1 MKQSGK
7 TKEDVI
13 KELEK
18 IKLEY
23 KSAAEKYEAEINSL
37 GNRISEL
44 QKTGGMYQRI
54 VETAIE
60 GILTIDKDYNIAY
73 ANQHLAVM
81 LGYSLDELIGR
92 NVDDFIAPEML
103 EFQKNQAKNRR
114 KGIDAVYET
123 CFIKKNSERLWTLI
137 SARAVIDEE
146 GKFNGSFA
154 TLNDITGYKWAET
167 KLAEQNNFLE
177 LLINH
182 MPNLVL
188 WKDKELVIQGCNKKF
203 AEVIGISDPKMII
216 GKKEIEFNRTSSLN
230 LSSDQLDSEILMSG
244 EGIYGIEEKYPDNQ
258 QNEKLLL
265 TSKIPI
271 KDKDN
276 NILRILEICIDVTE
290 QKNAEM
296 ALRKNE
302 KLLSTLIDFLPDAT
316 FAIDKDKKVII
327 WNKAIEEISEISAET
342 MVGKGDYAYTV
353 PFYGIARPQ
362 LMDLFWN
369 PEHNIASEYPWIKKE
384 GDVLVTEAY
393 ASALYDGKGAYI
405 WVKAAPLWDSEG
417 NFIGAIECLRD
428 ITESKN
434 SEKILSESEAKY
446 RSIFENTGAA
456 SMIIEEDTTISLANE
471 EYINLTGFIKEEIEN
486 IKSWTEFIAPDDVE
500 RMKKY
505 HYNRRIS
512 DTLAPRRYE
521 FKFLRRNGEL
531 RNMICNVA
539 MIPGTK
545 KSIAS
550 MIDITER
557 TKAEEALLLSEARF
571 RALFDNNPTMY
582 FILDEYGFVV
592 AVNNFGS
599 SELGYSI
606 EELIGKPVSYVIY
619 EDDKDIVWK
628 RHKMALEHPME
639 ICRSEFRKVRKDGSI
654 FWVREA
660 ARAVTGADGRRLF
673 FVVCE
678 DINEQKEKDIE
689 LLKAKELAE
698 KSNKLK
704 DGFLASISHE
714 IRTPLTGILG
724 MTNLIHDSFSE
735 YVTKDEERYFLSIE
749 KSSKRLMD
757 SVDMII
763 NFSRL
768 QAGDIEIK
776 PEKISLS
783 PIIYSLVDIYKPA
796 ADEKTFKLYFY
807 SDVDDDRVYADLSSI
822 ETSIGNILDNAV
834 KYTNSGS
841 VVVTMYRNGADKLCV
856 DIRDTGIGISEEY
869 FMHLFEP
876 YTQEVIGYSR
886 PYEGLG
892 LGLPIVKKLLDLN
905 NVTITVNSKKGVGT
919 LVSLCFNNIIP
930 ERQPAGEN
938 NVQIIPPPAL
948 EKENTGE
955 RSFILIVED
964 DETNQLLFKSYIKKY
979 YEVIIASDANEALEI
994 LKNRKVDLILMDI
1007 SLKQGM
1013 SGLELTK
1020 FIRSGTNY
1028 PAIPILVVTGHAF
1041 PADRRKAF
1049 EAGCNDFLVKP
1060 FKAEKLLEKMKNLLL
1075 LKQ

>member
-1 MKQSGK
+1 MKQANK
-7 TKEDVI
+7 TKEI
-13 KELEK
+13 LLKELEELK
-18 IKLEY
+18 AEY
-23 KSAAEKYEAEINSL
+23 QSAKNKYESEINGL
-37 GNRISEL
+37 NTRISEL
-44 QKTGGMYQRI
+44 QNSGGMYQRI

-60 GILTIDKDYNIAY
+60 GILTIDKDYNISY
-73 ANQHLAVM
+73 ANQHLVVM
-81 LGYSLDELIGR
+81 LGYSLDELIGH
-92 NVDDFIAPEML
+92 NVDSFIAPEKV
-103 EFQKNQAKNRR
+103 EFQKDQAKNRR

-137 SARAVIDEE
+137 SARALIDEE
-146 GKFNGSFA
+146 GKFAGSLA
-154 TLNDITGYKWAET
+154 IINDITRYKWAEA

-182 MPNLVL
+182 MPNLVF
-188 WKDKELVIQGCNKKF
+188 WKDKDLIIQGCNKKF
-203 AEVIGISDPKMII
+203 ADVVGISDPKMII
-216 GKKEIEFNRTSSLN
+216 GKKEIDFNRISSSN
-230 LSSDQLDSEILMSG
+230 ISSDNLDAELLKSG
-244 EGIYGIEEKYPDNQ
+244 EGIYGIEEKYYDNLK
-258 QNEKLLL
+258 NEKIIS

-271 KDKDN
+271 KDDDN
-276 NILRILEICIDVTE
+276 NILGILEICIDMTE

-316 FAIDKDKKVII
+316 LAIDKDKKIII
-327 WNKAIEEISEISAET
+327 WNKAIEEMTGISAET
-342 MVGKGDYAYTV
+342 MVGQGDYAYTV
-353 PFYGIARPQ
+353 PFYGVARPQ

-369 PEHNIASEYPWIKKE
+369 PDHNITSEYPWIKKE
-384 GDVLVTEAY
+384 GDVLVSEALAY
-393 ASALYDGKGAYI
+393 ALYNGKGAYI
-405 WVKAAPLWDSEG
+405 WVKAAPLWDSDG

-428 ITESKN
+428 ITETKN
-434 SEKILSESEAKY
+434 AEKTLSESEAKY

-471 EYINLTGFIKEEIEN
+471 EYVNLSGFSKEEIEN
-486 IKSWTEFIAPDDVE
+486 LRSWTEFIAPDDVE

-505 HYNRRIS
+505 HYDRRIS
-512 DTLAPRRYE
+512 ETLAPRRYE
-521 FKFLRRNGEL
+521 FKFIRRNGEL

-545 KSIAS
+545 NSIAS

-582 FILDEYGFVV
+582 FILDEHGFVI

-599 SELGYSI
+599 SELGYST
-606 EELIGKPVSYVIY
+606 EELIGKPVSFVIY
-619 EDDKDIVWK
+619 DEDKDLVWR
-628 RHKMALEHPME
+628 RHKLALEHPME
-639 ICRSEFRKVRKDGSI
+639 ISRTEFRKVRKDGSI
-654 FWVREA
+654 FWVKEA
-660 ARAVTGADGRRLF
+660 ARAVIGADGRRLF

-698 KSNKLK
+698 RSNKLK

-724 MTNLIHDSFSE
+724 MTNLIHDSFAE
-735 YVTKDEERYFLSIE
+735 YVTKDEEKFFISIE

-776 PEKISLS
+776 PEEFSLS
-783 PIIYSLVDIYKPA
+783 PVIYSLVDIYKA
-796 ADEKTFKLYFY
+796 AAEEKAFKLYFY
-807 SDVDDDRVYADLSSI
+807 SDVDDERVYADLSSV

-841 VVVTMYRNGADKLCV
+841 VVITMYRNESGKLCI

-876 YTQEVIGYSR
+876 YTQEVTGYSR

-905 NVTITVNSKKGVGT
+905 NVSISVNSKKGVGT
-919 LVSLCFNNIIP
+919 LVSLCFNNEIP
-930 ERQPAGEN
+930 EKRAVVENNIQVLQPATPAQELSGDK
-938 NVQIIPPPAL
+938 NVV
-948 EKENTGE
+948 
-955 RSFILIVED
+955 LIVED

-979 YEVIIASDANEALEI
+979 YEVIIASDANEALDS
-994 LKNRKVDLILMDI
+994 LKNRKVELILMDI

-1013 SGLELTK
+1013 NGLELTK
-1020 FIRSGTNY
+1020 FIRGGTNY
-1028 PAIPILVVTGHAF
+1028 PHIPILVVTGHAF

>member
-1 MKQSGK
+1 MKQPKK
-7 TKEDVI
+7 TNEMLI
-13 KELEK
+13 KELEE
-18 IKLEY
+18 L
-23 KSAAEKYEAEINSL
+23 KSENQSAKNKYESEIGRLNAK
-37 GNRISEL
+37 ISEL
-44 QKTGGMYQRI
+44 QNSGGMYQRI
-54 VETAIE
+54 VETATE
-60 GILTIDKDYNIAY
+60 GILTIDKDYNISY
-73 ANQHLAVM
+73 ANKQLTVM

-92 NVDDFIAPEML
+92 NVDSFIAPDKVD
-103 EFQKNQAKNRR
+103 FQKEQAKNRR

-123 CFIKKNSERLWTLI
+123 CFIKKDSERLWTLI
-137 SARAVIDEE
+137 SARAVMNNE
-146 GKFNGSFA
+146 GEFNGSLA
-154 TLNDITGYKWAET
+154 IINDITRYKWAEA
-167 KLAEQNNFLE
+167 KLEEQNNFLA

-182 MPNLVL
+182 MPNLVF
-188 WKDKELVIQGCNKKF
+188 WKDKDLIFQGCNQKF
-203 AEVIGISDPKMII
+203 AEIIGVSDPKMII
-216 GKKEIEFNRTSSLN
+216 GKKEISFNRISSSN
-230 LSSDQLDSEILMSG
+230 VSSEILDAEVLKSG
-244 EGIYGIEEKYPDNQ
+244 EGIYGIEEKYYDER
-258 QNEKLLL
+258 QNEKIIL

-271 KDKDN
+271 KDNDN
-276 NILRILEICIDVTE
+276 NILGILEICIDMTE
-290 QKNAEM
+290 QKNAEI

-316 FAIDKDKKVII
+316 LAIDKDKKLII
-327 WNKAIEEISEISAET
+327 WNKAIEEMTGIPAEE
-342 MVGKGDYAYTV
+342 MVGKGDYIYTI
-353 PFYGIARPQ
+353 PFYGKARPQ

-369 PEHNIASEYPWIKKE
+369 PEHDITSEYPFIKKE
-384 GDVLVTEAY
+384 GEVLVTEAF
-393 ASALYDGKGAYI
+393 ANALYDNKGAYI
-405 WVKAAPLWDSEG
+405 WVKAAPLWDSDG

-428 ITESKN
+428 ITETKRA
-434 SEKILSESEAKY
+434 EKTLSESEAKY

-471 EYINLTGFIKEEIEN
+471 EYINLSGFSKEEIEN
-486 IKSWTEFIAPDDVE
+486 IKSWTECIVPEDVE

-505 HYNRRIS
+505 HYDRRIS
-512 DTLAPRRYE
+512 NDLAPRRYE
-521 FKFLRRNGEL
+521 FKFLRRNGEI
-531 RNMICNVA
+531 RNMICTVA

-550 MIDITER
+550 MVDLTER
-557 TKAEEALLLSEARF
+557 TKAEEALILSEARF

-582 FILDEYGFVV
+582 FILDEHGFVV

-606 EELIGKPVSYVIY
+606 DELIGKPVSLVIY
-619 EDDKDIVWK
+619 DEDRDIVWK
-628 RHKMALEHPME
+628 KLKSALEHPME
-639 ICRSEFRKVRKDGSI
+639 INRWEFRKVRKDGSI

-660 ARAVTGADGRRLF
+660 SRAVIGAEGSLLL

-724 MTNLIHDSFSE
+724 MTNLIHDSFAS
-735 YVTKDEERYFLSIE
+735 YVKKDEERFFVSIE

-768 QAGDIEIK
+768 QAGDIEVK
-776 PEKISLS
+776 PEVIALS
-783 PIIYSLVDIYKPA
+783 PLIYSLVDIYKPV
-796 ADEKTFKLYFY
+796 ADEKAFKLYFY
-807 SDVDDDRVYADLSSI
+807 SDLDDDRAYADPTSI
-822 ETSIGNILDNAV
+822 ETSIGNLLDNAV

-841 VVVTMYRNGADKLCV
+841 VVITMYRNESGKLCV

-876 YTQEVIGYSR
+876 YTQEVTGYSR

-905 NVTITVNSKKGVGT
+905 NVSINVNSKKGVGT
-919 LVSLCFNNIIP
+919 QFSLCFNNKIP
-930 ERQPAGEN
+930 EKQPAEEKNIQQMPPLIPEQKKDGEK
-938 NVQIIPPPAL
+938 NV
-948 EKENTGE
+948 
-955 RSFILIVED
+955 ILIVED
-964 DETNQLLFKSYIKKY
+964 DETNQLLFKSYIRKY
-979 YEVIIASDANEALEI
+979 YEVIIASDANEALNS
-994 LKNRKVDLILMDI
+994 LKNRKVELVLMDI

-1013 SGLELTK
+1013 NGLELTK
-1020 FIRSGTNY
+1020 FIREGTNY
-1028 PAIPILVVTGHAF
+1028 PHIPILVVTGHAF

-1060 FKAEKLLEKMKNLLL
+1060 FKAEKLLEKMKILLQQ
-1075 LKQ
+1075 KQ